1 MKQITVIGAGVMG
14 HGIAQVYAGA
24 GHNVILYDTEKQ
36 ALENASEAIRKSL
49 ESFYEI
55 GMIAYED
62 IDLIVDRIRLTTD
75 LEDAVQE
82 SDFITE
88 VIPEVLEWKQALYEQ
103 IEFICKPEAIIA
115 SNTSTFPLSK
125 LTAKAQKKD
134 RMIVTHFF
142 NPGQIVP
149 LVEIVK
155 QDITAKHVIDET
167 VQLLKEAGKT
177 PVILQKEIPGF
188 IANRLQAAVVREAF
202 SLVEKGV
209 ASIEDIDLAIT
220 HGPGFRW
227 AFIGPIETTDFGG
240 LDTWQRVLNQVC
252 PDLDSSISAP
262 NIINNMVQ
270 NGHLGVKSGK
280 GFNEYNSDA
289 VLQRIEERDRNFL
302 QLLQLKNM
310 D

>member
-1 MKQITVIGAGVMG
+1 MKKITVIGAGVMG
-14 HGIAQVYAGA
+14 HGIAQVYAAA
-24 GHNVILYDTEKQ
+24 GHSVVLYDTQKH
-36 ALENASEAIRKSL
+36 ALENALKAIRKSL
-49 ESFYEI
+49 ESFFEI
-55 GMIAYED
+55 GMIAHDD
-62 IDLIVDRIRLTTD
+62 IDAIVNRIRTATD
-75 LEDAVQE
+75 LEEAVRE

-88 VIPEVLEWKQALYEQ
+88 VVPEILELKHALYEQ
-103 IEFICKPEAIIA
+103 IESICKPETIIA

-125 LTAKAQKKD
+125 LTANAQKKD
-134 RMIVTHFF
+134 RMIITHFF

-149 LVEIVK
+149 LVEVVK
-155 QDITAKHVIDET
+155 QDVTAKHVIDET

-188 IANRLQAAVVREAF
+188 IANRLQAAVVREDY
-202 SLVEKGV
+202 SLVEQGV

-227 AFIGPIETTDFGG
+227 AFVGPIETTDFGG
-240 LDTWQRVLNQVC
+240 LDTWQRVLDQLCTN
-252 PDLDSSISAP
+252 LDDRKSAP
-262 NIINNMVQ
+262 DVINNMVEKGQ
-270 NGHLGVKSGK
+270 LGVKSGK
-280 GFNEYNSDA
+280 GLYEYNPDT